1 MTPYMGATEVIMAE
15 RKSQKPRV
23 RKSTIKTVDSP
34 AATPHELTEIA
45 RRAYEL
51 FLARGGVH
59 GRDVE
64 DWLTAEQE
72 LRGN

>member
-15 RKSQKPRV
+15 RKPQNPRV
-23 RKSTIKTVDSP
+23 RKSTIKTVEMSK
-34 AATPHELTEIA
+34 IA

-51 FLARGGVH
+51 YLARGGVH

-64 DWLTAEQE
+64 DWLAAEQE

>member
-23 RKSTIKTVDSP
+23 RKSTIKTV
-34 AATPHELTEIA
+34 ELQEIA

-51 FLARGGVH
+51 YLARGGVH

>member
-1 MTPYMGATEVIMAE
+1 MGATEVIMAE

-23 RKSTIKTVDSP
+23 RKSTIKTV
-34 AATPHELTEIA
+34 ELQEIA

-51 FLARGGVH
+51 YLARGGVH